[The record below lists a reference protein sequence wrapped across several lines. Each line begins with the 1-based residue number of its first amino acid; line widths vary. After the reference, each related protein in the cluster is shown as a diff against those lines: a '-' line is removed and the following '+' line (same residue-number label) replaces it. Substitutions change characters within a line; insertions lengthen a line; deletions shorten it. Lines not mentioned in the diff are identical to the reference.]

1 MAGPREINTPPSH
14 ESGEPLPRCGVTLLQ
29 RGNPPMVLAM
39 NRSMTQRLLWSALAT
54 AVAPYAFY
62 LLAARQLRPAPLDVS
77 FSEADL
83 YDDLFDGELAA
94 AG

>member
-1 MAGPREINTPPSH
+1 
-14 ESGEPLPRCGVTLLQ
+14 
-29 RGNPPMVLAM
+29 MVPQM
-39 NRSMTQRLLWSALAT
+39 YSTTTQRLLWSALAT

-62 LLAARQLRPAPLDVS
+62 LLAAKRLRPNPLNVS

-83 YDDLFDGELAA
+83 YDDLFEGELAA

>member
-1 MAGPREINTPPSH
+1 
-14 ESGEPLPRCGVTLLQ
+14 
-29 RGNPPMVLAM
+29 
-39 NRSMTQRLLWSALAT
+39 MTQSTTQRFLWSALAT

-62 LLAARQLRPAPLDVS
+62 LIAARHLRPAPFTIHFD
-77 FSEADL
+77 EADL